1 MKSFGIVASPPPA
14 FLIFLLS
21 EIESAA
27 PCAPLR
33 LELVVNLVL
42 ELGAAQENEGER
54 YLPESGSNRAARVFL
69 CKYLGLDHERPRN
82 FSF

>member
-14 FLIFLLS
+14 ALIFLLS

-33 LELVVNLVL
+33 LELVVNLVS
-42 ELGAAQENEGER
+42 ELGER
-54 YLPESGSNRAARVFL
+54 GGSDVYQKVARNRAARVLL